1 MNPIS
6 TTRVDLHCH
15 STASQI
21 SKLGIQRSLGL
32 PECATPP
39 EEVYELAK
47 RRGMDFVTITDHDTI
62 DGCLEIA
69 DRDDVFI
76 SEELTAWFR
85 GEPQAVHVLCFGLNP
100 DDHARLQEWNHDLE
114 ACAEYLHSHEIAC
127 SLAHPFYAVEAP
139 LSPAHRRKLAQLF
152 PVWETRNGSRAR
164 ELNMPAAIY
173 IETHGGTGTGGS
185 DDHAGVDIGRTFTET
200 PPAATPEQFLHHIRE
215 GRADARGEQGSAA
228 KWAHAA
234 MALGTRALL
243 LADADSQHES
253 GCASPSAAAHPR
265 IGAAPNPDSILKIA
279 ERVMSEGD
287 TRRGEVTGDL
297 GPEDAR
303 ALLGAFVA
311 AVDVEPGR
319 PLIEH
324 MQGDDFSHAEL
335 ARRARRVHERRL
347 QVAVGDALQALE
359 SGVEPSQLAVHAI
372 AAGQNLFEAA
382 IPAIPYAP
390 AAAFLGKEKAKLNPS
405 EGPKRIAL
413 IADAIGGVH
422 GVARTIERIRELG
435 VPGYD
440 VEVIGTDRNVDRR
453 LPAVAEVD
461 VPFYAGLEVGMP
473 SLPAMVEAL
482 AEGRFDAVHLT
493 APGPAGVSA
502 ALIARIMELPVLG
515 SWHTELGAYAGLR
528 SDSGELERGVDAA
541 LSAFYRQC
549 GRVLSPSPASDESLV
564 RLGVDRALIERWGR
578 GVDISR
584 FAPELRDEHW
594 LRRITGSASASPAA
608 DPRTIK
614 VLYAGRLTKEK
625 GAELLAESFLRA
637 YAADPRLHLLLAGGG
652 PEEGMLRERLGEQAT
667 FLGWLE
673 GEELARAYA
682 SSDVFLFCSR
692 TDTFGQVVVEA
703 GASGLPVVAVDEG
716 GPSSI
721 VIDGETGRLC
731 EPDGAMLAAAILQL
745 ADSPAWRAK
754 LGRQARE
761 AARARTWE
769 ASMMQLADGYDRVV
783 EPAEEPRIKL
793 VRAA

>member
-15 STASQI
+15 STASEI

-62 DGCLEIA
+62 EGCLQIA
-69 DRDDVFI
+69 DRDHVFI
-76 SEELTAWFR
+76 SEELTVWFR
-85 GEPQAVHVLCFGLNP
+85 GEPQAVHLLCFGLTP
-100 DDHARLQEWNHDLE
+100 DDHARLQQWNHDLE

-139 LSPAHRRKLAQLF
+139 LTPAHRRQLAQLF

-200 PPAATPEQFLHHIRE
+200 PPTATPEEFLRHIRE
-215 GRADARGEQGSAA
+215 GRADSRGEQGSAA

-243 LADADSQHES
+243 LADGGSNKQH
-253 GCASPSAAAHPR
+253 
-265 IGAAPNPDSILKIA
+265 AAPNPDAILKIA
-279 ERVMSEGD
+279 ERVMSQGD
-287 TRRGEVTGDL
+287 ARSGEVAGEI

-303 ALLGAFVA
+303 ALLESFVGAVGL
-311 AVDVEPGR
+311 EPGR
-319 PLIEH
+319 ALIDH
-324 MQGDDFSHAEL
+324 MQADDFSHAEL
-335 ARRARRVHERRL
+335 ARRARRVHEQRL
-347 QVAVGDALQALE
+347 RLVVEETVE
-359 SGVEPSQLAVHAI
+359 SLGSEGEQFELAPR
-372 AAGQNLFEAA
+372 AAQTGRSLLRAA

-390 AAAFLGKEKAKLNPS
+390 AAAFLGKEKAKLTPW
-405 EGPKRIAL
+405 EGPKRVAL

-422 GVARTIERIRELG
+422 GVTRTIERIRELG

-461 VPFYAGLEVGMP
+461 VPFYAGLEIGMP

-482 AEGRFDAVHLT
+482 AEGHFDAVHLT
-493 APGPAGVSA
+493 APGPAGITA
-502 ALIARIMELPVLG
+502 ALIARVMELPVLG

-528 SDSGELERGVDAA
+528 SSSGELERGVDAA
-541 LSAFYRQC
+541 LSLFYRQC
-549 GRVLSPSPASDESLV
+549 RWVLSPSPASDESLA
-564 RLGVDRALIERWGR
+564 RLGVERGLIGRWGR
-578 GVDISR
+578 GVDTSR
-584 FAPELRDEHW
+584 FDPELRDPD
-594 LRRITGSASASPAA
+594 RYPGQIR
-608 DPRTIK
+608 
-614 VLYAGRLTKEK
+614 VLYAGRLTSEK
-625 GAELLAESFLRA
+625 GADLLVESFLRA

-652 PEEGMLRERLGEQAT
+652 PEEEMLRERLGGQAT

-673 GEELARAYA
+673 GDELPRAYA
-682 SSDVFLFCSR
+682 SADVFLFCSR
-692 TDTFGQVVVEA
+692 TDTFGQVLVEA

-721 VIDGETGRLC
+721 VVDGETGRLC
-731 EPDGAMLAAAILQL
+731 EPEPAMLAAAILQL

-754 LGRQARE
+754 LGRQGRQ
-761 AARARTWE
+761 AALARTWE
-769 ASMMQLADGYDRVV
+769 ASMLQLADGYDHLI
-783 EPAEEPRIKL
+783 EPPEQPRIKL